1 MRYNIPVFFQRKEP
15 GALDLNTHN
24 YGEDKVT
31 EVKRYADV
39 TITGTDTLQ
48 LVYGTLKQQSL
59 TIRLQRPYTAP
70 FDTVRIGSKI
80 YAVGFS
86 RGSKAFVISEVQ

>member
-1 MRYNIPVFFQRKEP
+1 MPVFFQRREQ
-15 GALDLNTHN
+15 GALNLETHN
-24 YGEDKVT
+24 YEPDKIT

-48 LVYGTLKQQSL
+48 LIYGSIKQQSL
-59 TIRLQRPYTAP
+59 TVRLLRPYNKP
-70 FDTVRIGSKI
+70 FDNIRIGSKI

-86 RGSKAFVISEVQ
+86 RGNKAFVISEVKNNA

>member
-15 GALDLNTHN
+15 GKFDEATHN
-24 YGEDKVT
+24 YNADTIT
-31 EVKRYADV
+31 EEKRYAAV

-48 LVYGTLKQQSL
+48 LVYGTIKKQSL
-59 TIRLQRPYTAP
+59 TVKLQRPYNKA
-70 FDTVRIGSKI
+70 FDNIRIGSKN

-86 RGSKAFVISEVQ
+86 RGNKVFVISEV